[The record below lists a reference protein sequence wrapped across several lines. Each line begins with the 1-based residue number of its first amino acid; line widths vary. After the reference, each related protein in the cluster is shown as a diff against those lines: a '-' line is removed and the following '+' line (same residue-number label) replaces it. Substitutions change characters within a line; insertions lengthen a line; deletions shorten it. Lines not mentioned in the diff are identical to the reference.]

1 VLTPHPAEAARLLG
15 STTADV
21 QADRIAAACRLAG
34 QLKAW
39 VVLKGCGS
47 IVANPDG
54 HWWINTSGNP
64 AMATAGMGDV
74 LSGILAALLARG
86 WDAGEALL
94 AAVHLHGLA
103 GDRVCA
109 AQGLDS
115 GLLAD
120 ELAPAA
126 RACFNAWVVP
136 SPADAPQRPAE

>member
-1 VLTPHPAEAARLLG
+1 MTHPLLFSRADG
-15 STTADV
+15 IATLQFNRPAQLNALDVPTA
-21 QADRIAAACRLAG
+21 Q
-34 QLKAW
+34 
-39 VVLKGCGS
+39 
-47 IVANPDG
+47 
-54 HWWINTSGNP
+54 
-64 AMATAGMGDV
+64 
-74 LSGILAALLARG
+74 
-86 WDAGEALL
+86 ALL

>member
-1 VLTPHPAEAARLLG
+1 
-15 STTADV
+15 V

-126 RACFNAWVVP
+126 RACFNAWVC
-136 SPADAPQRPAE
+136 PARRRTAAPGRIVFWKPKKDSESA